1 MKRTLIGS
9 LIILALVGIT
19 VLPTFAQGGAVCQ
32 NENELLASL
41 LGVDKDT
48 VETARQEG
56 TLNDIAAENDLKLAD
71 LAEALV
77 DNQIACDAETQAQIL
92 PEIVCASLENPQAI
106 EVNFGSAF
114 QIEWDTV
121 AAKALGLSIEEV
133 LNRTES
139 IAALA
144 EAQGVEVQTL
154 IDTILEEASR
164 QIYNQSQHGF
174 LTDEEANERLST
186 LTDDVTN
193 FINELP
199 SEREFVS
206 VLDAARE
213 ALGLNTTDFY
223 TAMINGSTLLEI
235 ASESG
240 VSEDDLRA
248 AVTEAATAN
257 IEQARENGFMN
268 DCVADVRLNRV
279 DEIVTDFLNTENPA
293 ELIFNPLTPAF
304 SVSMGQ
310 IPGNFERFIPQAIP
324 FFPAM
329 PFEFDK
335 HGFHFGDGHGFEF
348 ELAPGENFFFGEGMF
363 NFEACPAL
371 EGLSS
376 NSITIETA
384 PGERGEVQI
393 VTPDGTFKLREAIEG
408 CFQVDSKDE

>member
-19 VLPTFAQGGAVCQ
+19 VLPTFAQDGASCQ

-56 TLNDIAAENDLKLAD
+56 TLNALAAENDLKLAD
-71 LAEALV
+71 LAQALV
-77 DNQIACDAETQAQIL
+77 DNKIACDSETQAQIL
-92 PEIVCASLENPQAI
+92 PEIVCASLENPQTI
-106 EVNFGSAF
+106 TVNFGRAF
-114 QIEWDTV
+114 QIEWNTV
-121 AAKALGLSIEEV
+121 AANALGLSIEAV
-133 LNRTES
+133 VNRTKS

-164 QIYNQSQHGF
+164 QIYNQSQRGF

-213 ALGLNTTDFY
+213 TLGLNTTDFY
-223 TAMINGSTLLEI
+223 TALINGSTLLEI

-257 IEQARENGFMN
+257 IEQARENGFMS

-293 ELIFNPLTPAF
+293 ELIFNPFTP
-304 SVSMGQ
+304 VS
-310 IPGNFERFIPQAIP
+310 ISPFPGEMLIPQAIP
-324 FFPAM
+324 FFPTM
-329 PFEFDK
+329 PFEVDK

-348 ELAPGENFFFGEGMF
+348 ELAPGKNFFFGDGLF
-363 NFEACPAL
+363 NFEGCPAL

-376 NSITIETA
+376 SSITIETA

-393 VTPDGTFKLREAIEG
+393 VTPDGTFNLREAIEN
-408 CFQVDSKDE
+408 CFQLEGE